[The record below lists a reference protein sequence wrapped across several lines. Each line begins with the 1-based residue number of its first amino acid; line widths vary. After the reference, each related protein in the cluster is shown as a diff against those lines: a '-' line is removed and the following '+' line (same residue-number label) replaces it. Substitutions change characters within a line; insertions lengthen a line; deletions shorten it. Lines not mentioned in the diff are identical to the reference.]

1 MEAENAISIWFFVGL
16 TLAVN
21 GALVLAAGIHGLFRP
36 PAHTVVLS
44 GLHAGIWW
52 GAILLGV
59 GLFYFFWF
67 YPRTGRG
74 GKK

>member
-1 MEAENAISIWFFVGL
+1 MEAEHAISIWFFVGL

-36 PAHTVVLS
+36 PAQAVVLS
-44 GLHAGIWW
+44 RLQAGIWW

-67 YPRTGRG
+67 YPGASR